1 MGSKTATASRN
12 TQRQADTA
20 ELMSNIMTGG
30 EISKAREAELQK
42 AADYGRGI
50 QFIPGSPTVQGLT
63 QGNGQPVF
71 RTGTTAQDFT
81 GRIVASAPTFS
92 ELLGDASR
100 ALVGGTADKQVFTL
114 PTSRPGTPTMDFA
127 NMVPDPRPTQ
137 GIIPALINT
146 GGLGGLALNLIKDLY
161 SSGTGKVKDFFSPPA
176 QPQPDLFSS
185 GADATGGAFVLPES
199 LVPENI
205 EREDIPAI
213 DKRARLKELIERDVA
228 PGSQE
233 LNVDEMTDQEVD
245 LRLQSYGEPLA
256 VGGRVGFKNG
266 GDSSNI
272 LMNFRDAFSEIIG
285 FPSYVL
291 QDEQEFLND
300 LLEDSD
306 DLSMKEIKAQMKSE
320 NAPTRKYLNN
330 LSDEEK
336 KDALNKIIDYQEKTR
351 LGRTSGLFEALESLR
366 GRGMAMA
373 RGGLT
378 PPESGPQSE
387 GIESLFKNK

>member
-12 TQRQADTA
+12 AQRQADTA

-30 EISKAREAELQK
+30 EISKKREAELQK

-50 QFIPGSPTVQGLT
+50 QFIPGSPTVKGLT
-63 QGNGQPVF
+63 QIDPVTGEKKPVF
-71 RTGTTAQDFT
+71 RTGATAEDYT

-92 ELLGDASR
+92 EFIGDASR
-100 ALVGGTADKQVFTL
+100 ALLGGTADKQVFTL

-137 GIIPALINT
+137 GIIPALVNT

-199 LVPENI
+199 LVPINI

-213 DKRARLKELIERDVA
+213 DKRARLKELIDLDPA
-228 PGSQE
+228 PGSSE
-233 LNVDEMTDQEVD
+233 LNVDEMTDREVD
-245 LRLQSYGEPLA
+245 LRLQSYGEA
-256 VGGRVGFKNG
+256 FAMGGSV
-266 GDSSNI
+266 
-272 LMNFRDAFSEIIG
+272 
-285 FPSYVL
+285 
-291 QDEQEFLND
+291 
-300 LLEDSD
+300 
-306 DLSMKEIKAQMKSE
+306 
-320 NAPTRKYLNN
+320 
-330 LSDEEK
+330 
-336 KDALNKIIDYQEKTR
+336 
-351 LGRTSGLFEALESLR
+351 
-366 GRGMAMA
+366 
-373 RGGLT
+373 
-378 PPESGPQSE
+378 PPEKGPESE